1 MTVALLA
8 TQGRSTHHS
17 LFFFSF
23 PKLATHML
31 ARNGLQLENPVSKG
45 TTALTRSHLADVCG
59 PGKKVELFVL
69 ASPRPKSYARVNGK
83 DVSPATE
90 PPFYLFLPH
99 QGSQTQLQQTR
110 RRKRRRRRRA
120 DAGTWISI
128 RHSTFV
134 SGRRS
139 LFSSSATLALSYSLH
154 HQLNALKMY

>member
-1 MTVALLA
+1 MTVALL
-8 TQGRSTHHS
+8 THKEGQHTTP
-17 LFFFSF
+17 FFFSF

-31 ARNGLQLENPVSKG
+31 ARDGLQLENPVSKG
-45 TTALTRSHLADVCG
+45 TTALTRSYLADVCG
-59 PGKKVELFVL
+59 PDKKVELFVL

-110 RRKRRRRRRA
+110 RRKRRRRRRRA
-120 DAGTWISI
+120 DAGTWISM

-134 SGRRS
+134 SG
-139 LFSSSATLALSYSLH
+139 SSSATLALSYSLH